1 MGNINIKIRA
11 YLRANPHFTDDMVA
25 DHFNVS
31 LRSVSANKSHITMG
45 TDTDNPQARAA
56 PVRSTTNRL
65 SLIKNKG
72 FELMIDTDG
81 QFIRMDFVT
90 KGIRKLTDD
99 QAKAVMLTQ
108 LS

>member
-1 MGNINIKIRA
+1 MENINKQIRA

-31 LRSVSANKSHITMG
+31 TRSVSANKSHITMG

-56 PVRSTTNRL
+56 PVRTAGTTL
-65 SLIKNKG
+65 TLIKNKG
-72 FELMIDTDG
+72 FELILSKDG
-81 QFIRMDFVT
+81 QYSRIDFVT
-90 KGIRKLTDD
+90 KSRRKLTDD